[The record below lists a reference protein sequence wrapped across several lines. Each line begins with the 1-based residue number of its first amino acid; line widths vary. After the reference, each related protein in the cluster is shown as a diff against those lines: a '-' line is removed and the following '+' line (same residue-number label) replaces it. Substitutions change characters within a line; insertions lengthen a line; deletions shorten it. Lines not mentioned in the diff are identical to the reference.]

1 MTDICIYFSDKAA
14 VTISVIINGE
24 RESYIASNIVVDFK
38 RNVIK
43 FDTKI
48 FERRIEFDNI
58 AMGHAIKEHITI
70 KEYDEE

>member
-1 MTDICIYFSDKAA
+1 MTDICIYFSNKTTLTVI
-14 VTISVIINGE
+14 VTINGE

-43 FDTKI
+43 FDTEI
-48 FERRIEFDNI
+48 FDRRIEFDNI
-58 AMGHAIKEHITI
+58 AMAHAIKEHIKI

>member
-1 MTDICIYFSDKAA
+1 MTDIDIYFSDKSV
-14 VTISVIINGE
+14 VTISVTINGE

-38 RNVIK
+38 RKVIK

-48 FERRIEFDNI
+48 FERRIEFNNI
-58 AMGHAIKEHITI
+58 AMSHAIKEHIKI

>member
-1 MTDICIYFSDKAA
+1 MTDICIYFSNKTTLTVI
-14 VTISVIINGE
+14 VTINGE

-38 RNVIK
+38 RKLIK

-48 FERRIEFDNI
+48 YDRRIEFDNI
-58 AMGHAIKEHITI
+58 AMTHAIKEHITI

>member
-1 MTDICIYFSDKAA
+1 MTDICIYFNDETSVTVI
-14 VTISVIINGE
+14 VTIQGE

-38 RNVIK
+38 RKLIK

-48 FERRIEFDNI
+48 YDRRIEFDNI
-58 AMGHAIKEHITI
+58 AMTHAIKEHITI